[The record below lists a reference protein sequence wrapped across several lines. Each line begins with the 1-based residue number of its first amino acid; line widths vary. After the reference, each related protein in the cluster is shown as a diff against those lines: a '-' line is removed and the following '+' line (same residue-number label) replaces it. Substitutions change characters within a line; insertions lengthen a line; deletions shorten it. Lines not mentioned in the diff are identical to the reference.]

1 MYKPVKIGNNCFE
14 VNMKAKWKD
23 EEIVKLFSLI
33 EENNKKNLSTMH
45 SFKQYAKQSGKNPL
59 TIRNF
64 YYSHLKVLKNN
75 TLLCQKLGID
85 VSKHKIQIFEHFDK
99 IQESELLKKIAEY
112 KENGFSTRNAC
123 MKLSDGNA
131 KQMLRIQNKL
141 RNITRKTKQSTT
153 NSLDNLK
160 TNKQTPKME
169 DTKVIQFPTNGFNKK
184 SRLTDDEI
192 KSLFMGLVKLVK
204 ENADADK
211 KEKAEKFLEQTEE
224 EKRKRIVELE
234 QKQTEIDVLKQQL
247 NELKIK
253 NSSLNK
259 QLEFYRIE
267 YVQKLDLAPNL

>member
-14 VNMKAKWKD
+14 VTMKAKWKD

-64 YYSHLKVLKNN
+64 YYSYLKVLKNN

-85 VSKHKIQIFEHFDK
+85 VSKHKIQTFEHFDK
-99 IQESELLKKIAEY
+99 MQESELLKKIAEY
-112 KENGFSTRNAC
+112 KENGFSTRSAC

-160 TNKQTPKME
+160 TNKQTPKTE

-204 ENADADK
+204 ENADNAE

-234 QKQTEIDVLKQQL
+234 QKQIEIETLKQQL